1 LSRNEIPLI
10 GRIICV
16 ADAFD
21 AMTSARPYRKAL
33 TKEEALRELKSHA
46 GSQFDPAI
54 VKIFVRLM
62 TRKET
67 PAKK

>member
-1 LSRNEIPLI
+1 
-10 GRIICV
+10 
-16 ADAFD
+16 
-21 AMTSARPYRKAL
+21 MTSARPYRKAL